1 MVKKDRYTANI
12 TSIQLSLAGIL
23 AIRAAAKKKG
33 ENPDERTKRLVKEAR
48 FRNRVLMDVGTLEKL
63 KWTDELGEKF
73 NLTKRTKPRLELPEF
88 FLNKTIV

>member
-73 NLTKRTKPRLELPEF
+73 NLTKRTKPRLELPEI